1 MFEGSKLS
9 IQCILR
15 IVWHFVHHL
24 SEQQCVDYTNI
35 SSKNNTTIVKWYRFC
50 REICSDWFWNPQN
63 TPKLGG
69 FGQIVEMDESFFPGH
84 PKYNRGRRL
93 GEQSWEDGEKWGFGL
108 AQRGSLDAI
117 IQQVP
122 SNRSR
127 AVLLPIIDKHCLDGT
142 VFCSDGWK
150 AYNKLK
156 EHLIIE
162 DCDHFAVNHSENFV
176 DPETGAHTQTIEGL
190 WRQCKVFLPTFGMKP
205 KYLGSYIGTFLWHR
219 YCKQRKL
226 DMFIKFLKCVSD
238 IRPPVKNILPCG
250 SMHVAL

>member
-1 MFEGSKLS
+1 MVSNAIAKKLEIDCQLSPCVSCRVPFCWTGSYFQMRVYPPGIAKNVEPKT
-9 IQCILR
+9 QR
-15 IVWHFVHHL
+15 QTPAPTVW
-24 SEQQCVDYTNI
+24 
-35 SSKNNTTIVKWYRFC
+35 
-50 REICSDWFWNPQN
+50 
-63 TPKLGG
+63 
-69 FGQIVEMDESFFPGH
+69 
-84 PKYNRGRRL
+84 
-93 GEQSWEDGEKWGFGL
+93 
-108 AQRGSLDAI
+108 
-117 IQQVP
+117 
-122 SNRSR
+122 
-127 AVLLPIIDKHCLDGT
+127 
-142 VFCSDGWK
+142 
-150 AYNKLK
+150 NKLK